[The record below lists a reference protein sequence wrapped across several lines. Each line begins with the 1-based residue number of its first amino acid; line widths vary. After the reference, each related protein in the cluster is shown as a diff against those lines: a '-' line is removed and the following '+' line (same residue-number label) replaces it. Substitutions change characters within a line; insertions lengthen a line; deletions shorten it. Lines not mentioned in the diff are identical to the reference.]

1 MKKLLSILICVL
13 LSTAIILADDKITVT
28 PAVNP
33 ANSGTAYVDAHDYQN
48 GNSDGAVSRQ
58 DNDGFTT
65 TAQTAYSNSREG
77 RGTNWSPYKGKDMPA
92 LADLK
97 AVAASGYV
105 FSYWDGP
112 DTYSWS
118 GSWWSSG
125 NQSITY
131 TPNKMTSEV
140 QANFGRINKD
150 AEASVTI
157 TANFIPILTG
167 EEEIV
172 MYKKP
177 DGSLSQGTAEV
188 TLNKTTSLVVECSR
202 SDWFEVTSSAT
213 PTGTTNEKIT
223 ISVKKKATSGDVPLG
238 KVATI
243 TLTPGN
249 ASLSEEAYNPAQKT
263 ISITIKEPLTVTFNP
278 AVEGGYYTYQQTSV
292 EGPVVD
298 VKTQKKIGI
307 VDAQEGVVKLKAYP
321 TTNYRFRRWVIERDA
336 ASPEYLYK
344 DTVTPDRFNSDATVT
359 AEFVATK
366 YAQFIVLGTDT
377 AKYKYAH
384 LEDAI
389 AVAQSQGKNVV
400 AVYVPGRLKIT
411 SKTTMSESL
420 GGLIKTYNL
429 SISSIVPEGNT
440 DWILPKPSTGIYS
453 IPSGITFLVPGL
465 DKAAIQDL
473 IDNKTVRTNYVS
485 YHNITYRCN
494 TGAGVNDDFLE
505 LAPNPKCI
513 CKLSVEDGT
522 KIEVN
527 GAISVFSSL
536 SAVKGYTGRPT
547 GYGQLHLGENST
559 IEVNAGGILHVLG
572 YVTGKNLNSTVTARK
587 GATVYEAFQ
596 FRDWRGGTATMAGF
610 SNFIKNEVFP
620 ISQYYMQSI
629 ETKLILEYGS
639 KEVLIA
645 AVDVSSPF
653 PVSPEFT
660 DTIKETITSS
670 GAIKEGNLGLFL
682 LGEGTRIE
690 KYYDFAKDS
699 LNIKIVGESNASRA
713 KLNYMYLDVNGGAGV
728 GDYSLDSRQYVLPV
742 NHNISII
749 IDNVQLESPYKFAF
763 MPGSRL
769 EVTPTAHLKIQNK
782 VYVYDA
788 ELNVRPTDPTKGYCS
803 DQNLPIMPIT
813 YTSQG
818 APTARTSEKLRYP
831 TKMKDATFIIDGTLT
846 MEDAKIVMND
856 KEVDVQGMLHTTTD
870 DATVTGVVGD
880 LVKIQED
887 FGANIISHTNGVI
900 NFNRLG
906 STTPVKQ
913 IKQNGTS
920 IEGYEPIPVCNAWLR
935 NSDKTR
941 TGGTTAAIGDTY
953 MYIDGFWQKPTATLS
968 NPQGTNFVVTLPNDT
983 LQYVVC
989 DEVGNNAT
997 ITNVQKTP
1005 VEGTLFEVGDV
1016 KRQDGKVIIPVT
1028 YKPNGVHN
1036 AGGTPNKGTIHL
1048 LLTYKDVLGISH
1060 TTPIEVNLT
1069 GTENYKPAFSV
1080 AINETPMQN
1089 GETYPTI
1096 QGTGVG
1102 ETSSLSVVITP
1113 NPNNITTTD
1122 KVDWIDAVSATA
1134 APFAFAYGE
1143 ADAFL
1148 SKATLSYTPTAVS
1161 ENDPGTLTIRASYP
1175 NGGTPI
1181 DSTIVIYLS
1190 AKVGYKPNTL
1200 QFAQFP
1206 KPVYTTTEPFLLL
1219 DASTNNA
1226 LTPIKCS
1233 VDPEGIVQIIGDGT
1247 ADNPYKVKPIA
1258 EGLATITVKQIASP
1272 SIEEKEITAQINVT
1286 RDDYVLQSVPFCI
1299 DNDIVFN
1306 THLYNTTGV
1315 TYNATNSPYTI
1326 DFNSTSA
1333 VSTWQFQFL
1342 GMPDKLTFTPSGV
1355 NAWRIREGKPV
1366 TAGVESTI
1374 EWSVVT
1380 EWTNLT
1386 SGTPVSYTL
1395 QPTTRYV
1402 EISYGAAT
1410 PEVGKI
1416 IGDVCVTA
1424 LTIRTQTDKLYMPI
1438 YYTTDVVTQDSV
1450 VFTHT
1455 SASAPTI
1462 SVNGINASPKAPK
1475 KFGTDKE
1482 PYYETVVLLQAPATT
1497 AEGTYALT
1505 ATQNTNSATV
1515 NVTTYKFPQELPI
1528 KLATDKP
1535 DNGDRYYF
1543 VTAGSRYAQW
1553 DATKRQIVFQNPG
1566 SQVARSVTFAF
1577 NGAPSIITFDVSSM
1591 EGAQTINNADWTIYE
1606 SKDGKDFQPASL
1618 AKRDSIEDNT
1628 LVQELNYT
1636 TRYIRVEYNAQSTR
1650 EVYLSNLVIEGY
1662 PQAIVHPDN
1671 LFFTS
1676 EETKHLLYMI
1686 AINLQK
1692 VDFEID
1698 NATAFQMTT
1707 DTTSTA
1713 TDWKSMISAT
1723 EQTHSTALGQNK
1735 VDTIFLAVRWS
1746 QQTALDEGKITIKSK
1761 TNDSI
1766 LTIIPLVGSDNY
1778 LTIDKAENTGIFT
1791 GIPGDYTYH
1800 GAKYTDYQ
1808 HHPVKLTNAFAKDGT
1823 ALFDYLFIY
1832 DETTPSEGTNI
1843 TPPGT
1848 DGSLDGSNA
1857 VTPLVVYRKALNTD
1871 NQYKGYQF
1879 VEKISNVNVS
1889 DKAEI
1894 GDIIIKD
1901 TANVIHIN
1909 VQDTALR
1916 VYMTGFC
1923 PYATTGY
1930 TKNQEGVFLFRG
1942 SHGAKLDVYLED
1954 FYVSSRN
1961 KTRNGNAFYGN
1972 KDGGETYSESYS
1984 RGSGGV
1990 LVFENVDAQEQL
2002 QNFTPFEVSIHTIGD
2017 NMLNS
2022 NYGCFFALKI
2032 GEATA
2037 MKAYQVSSPLQVH
2050 MLTKDYVNKTKT
2062 TINIDDIWPTAVDAN
2077 NVIVDSCRTNGFL
2090 ALKKQANNAP
2100 SIDLGNANTIV
2111 NFKGGRVHLQN
2122 SKIGSD
2128 TYKTTLAISY
2138 RAGFFGSEE
2147 AGIKLCHGI
2156 GTDAVD
2162 GTVNFLDGT
2171 VTVERMKVDNAY
2183 RQYYLMDT
2191 LPDGTESEYTTCLR
2205 TPKNTF
2211 VRGGSICRVRACQ
2224 HVTSKGGAPKDTNTG
2239 SLLGQYVYTMQ
2250 SADQLNAN
2258 GSVKSIAFPDNL
2270 AGLKEYQKSR
2280 NYTYGLECVT
2290 PDANNN
2296 LYFWVPEGYG
2306 NVTIEKDVFMATWKA
2321 CMTKIGAGIANVA
2334 DGEIGGDIEINSDEE
2349 VQNFLY
2355 CQLDD
2360 NIYNVINAGP
2370 VIDGKK
2376 SYTYQAPIEV
2386 PAAAKEFF
2394 KGNYT
2399 RWAPN
2404 LVGPAKQHEVT
2415 SDSTYTIANRVYYI
2429 TTATADIWQ
2438 TFTAPFN
2445 VENIYVVETY
2455 SEAELEKVGTRSEI
2469 LIEQANHNADF
2480 AAFFGV
2486 AMAMGTMKDFDGI
2499 YDSYIKWAKIQD
2511 DSLGLSWDNGPL
2523 RGKQEL
2529 VPYIGK
2535 NWREANFY
2543 LNENKGDWTMN
2554 AETGNFDVKW
2564 ETLTADSLTKDILLH
2579 KGRTYSMLFPYCPG
2593 CEASLDDR
2601 TYWDYWSG
2609 KFLIFESTAGAQV
2622 INGRDFLNETKPG
2635 NVFTQEPAPADVTV
2649 TGNSTFSFLDTSKDN
2664 IYRYN
2669 TKAPALSRET
2679 FELNVE
2685 YDDEDN
2691 PIPVS
2696 TPTRINPTMAF
2707 LYGNVPTKNDMPA
2720 RGVMRTGEIIYG
2732 KENTST
2738 DVNQGGNIPTVGGG
2752 NDLFITAT
2760 VAGVNIAVAEP
2771 QQVRVMSAT
2780 GAIIYSGLVQTAVD
2794 VALPTTGVYV
2804 ITGENEVH
2812 KILH

>member
-1 MKKLLSILICVL
+1 MKTNLTNLFNSSFFRHVQRLAIVCALLSYAISAAGHDTHYSKATVSANPTGGGTVYVATSNTKPNSEVL
-13 LSTAIILADDKITVT
+13 SATQDCNKDDSKDSQTYYFW
-28 PAVNP
+28 AE
-33 ANSGTAYVDAHDYQN
+33 ANSGYTFLN
-48 GNSDGAVSRQ
+48 FSDGTNTYNSVS
-58 DNDGFTT
+58 
-65 TAQTAYSNSREG
+65 A
-77 RGTNWSPYKGKDMPA
+77 
-92 LADLK
+92 
-97 AVAASGYV
+97 
-105 FSYWDGP
+105 
-112 DTYSWS
+112 
-118 GSWWSSG
+118 
-125 NQSITY
+125 QSISVKASSKTQNNP
-131 TPNKMTSEV
+131 TKLSV
-140 QANFGRINKD
+140 VANFSPI
-150 AEASVTI
+150 I
-157 TANFIPILTG
+157 TV
-167 EEEIV
+167 EDEIV
-172 MYKKP
+172 MYKMP
-177 DGSLSQGTAEV
+177 NGSLSPGSADV
-188 TLNKTTSLVVECSR
+188 TLNITTNLDVACSR
-202 SDWFEVTSSAT
+202 SDWFEWTSNAT
-213 PTGTTNEKIT
+213 PTGATNEKIT
-223 ISVKKKATSGDVPLG
+223 ITVKKQATAGDIPLG
-238 KVATI
+238 QAATL
-243 TLTPGN
+243 TLTPAN
-249 ASLSEEAYNPAQKT
+249 ASLSQEAYNPVAKT
-263 ISITIKEPLTVTFNP
+263 ITITIKEPLTVTFNP
-278 AVEGGYYTYQQTSV
+278 AVEGGYYTFQQTSV
-292 EGPVVD
+292 EGSFVE
-298 VKTQKKIGI
+298 VKTQKSIGI
-307 VDAQEGVVKLKAYP
+307 VSPQEGVVKLIAYP
-321 TTNYRFRRWVIERDA
+321 TTGYRFRRWIIEREA
-336 ASPEYLYK
+336 AEPEYLYEAV
-344 DTVTPDRFNSDATVT
+344 VTPNRFNSNATVT
-359 AEFVATK
+359 AEFVDAK

-389 AVAQSQGKNVV
+389 AVAQRDGKNVV

-411 SKTTMSESL
+411 SSTTKSTSL
-420 GGLIKTYNL
+420 GGLKTNYNL

-440 DWILPKPSTGIYS
+440 DWILPKPSSGTYI

-473 IDNKTVRTNYVS
+473 IDNKKTRENHVS
-485 YHNITYRCN
+485 YHTINYRYN

-505 LAPNPKCI
+505 LAPTPKCI

-522 KIEVN
+522 KILVN
-527 GAISVFSSL
+527 GAISVFSSPTTL
-536 SAVKGYTGRPT
+536 IGSTGRPT

-559 IEVNAGGILHVLG
+559 IEVNNGGILHVLG
-572 YVTGKNLNSTVTARK
+572 YVTGKNLNSTVTAK
-587 GATVYEAFQ
+587 QGATVYEAFQ
-596 FRDWRGGTATMAGF
+596 FTDWRGGTATLAGF
-610 SNFIKNEVFP
+610 NDFIKHEVFP
-620 ISQYYMQSI
+620 IGQYYMQSI
-629 ETKLILEYGS
+629 ETKLIMEYGS

-645 AVDVSSPF
+645 AVDVASPF
-653 PVSPEFT
+653 PVSPGFT
-660 DTIKETITSS
+660 DIIKESTTSS
-670 GAIKEGNLGLFL
+670 GAIKEDNLGLFL
-682 LGEGTRIE
+682 LGEGTRLE
-690 KYYDFAKDS
+690 KYYDFTHDS
-699 LNIKIVGESNASRA
+699 LYIKIVGESNTSRA
-713 KLNYMYLDVNGGAGV
+713 KLNYMYLDVNGGGMV
-728 GDYSLDSRQYVLPV
+728 GDKSLDSRQYILPV
-742 NHNISII
+742 NHNISMT
-749 IDNVQLESPYKFAF
+749 IDNVQLECPYKFAF

-788 ELNVRPTDPTKGYCS
+788 ELNVRPSDPTMGYYS
-803 DQNLPIMPIT
+803 SANEPIKPIT
-813 YTSQG
+813 YTSEG
-818 APTARTSEKLRYP
+818 TPKARSKEKVRYP
-831 TKMKDATFIIDGTLT
+831 AKMKDATFIIDGTLT
-846 MEDAKIVMND
+846 MEDAKIV
-856 KEVDVQGMLHTTTD
+856 VDNTDVNIQGMLHTTTD
-870 DATVTGVVGD
+870 DASVTGILGD
-880 LVKIQED
+880 SVKIKQD
-887 FGANIISHTNGVI
+887 FGANITSNANGVI

-906 STTPVKQ
+906 TKTTVNQ
-913 IKQNGTS
+913 IKQKGTS

-941 TGGTTAAIGDTY
+941 TGGTTAAQGDTY

-968 NPQGTNFVVTLPNDT
+968 NPQGTNFVVTLPNPIT
-983 LQYVVC
+983 QEVVC
-989 DEVGNNAT
+989 DEVGNGST
-997 ITNVQKTP
+997 ITSVLKTS

-1028 YKPNGVHN
+1028 YKPNRVHN
-1036 AGGTPNKGTIHL
+1036 AGGTPNQGKIHL
-1048 LLTYKDVLGISH
+1048 SLTYKDVLGINR
-1060 TTPIEVNLT
+1060 TTSVEVSLT

-1080 AINETPMQN
+1080 AINGTPMQN
-1089 GETYPTI
+1089 GDAYPTI
-1096 QGTGVG
+1096 QGTGVD
-1102 ETSSLSVVITP
+1102 ETKSLSVVITP
-1113 NPNNITTTD
+1113 NPNNITSTNL
-1122 KVDWIDAVSATA
+1122 VSWIDAASATA

-1148 SKATLSYTPTAVS
+1148 SEATLSYTPTAVS
-1161 ENDPGTLTIRASYP
+1161 ENDHGTLTIKASYP
-1175 NGGTPI
+1175 NGGTPV
-1181 DSTIVIYLS
+1181 DSTIVIHLS

-1200 QFAQFP
+1200 QFATFP
-1206 KPVYTTTEPFLLL
+1206 SPIYDTTEPFLLL
-1219 DASTNNA
+1219 NDATNNA
-1226 LTPIKCS
+1226 GTEITCS
-1233 VDPEGIVQIIGDGT
+1233 TSSEGIVQIIGEGT
-1247 ADNPYKVKPIA
+1247 NENPYKVQP
-1258 EGLATITVKQIASP
+1258 LAKGVVEITVHQNPSDRIDATTIT
-1272 SIEEKEITAQINVT
+1272 TQINVKSE
-1286 RDDYVLQSVPFCI
+1286 DEILKAVPFCI
-1299 DNDIVFN
+1299 DNNTVFN
-1306 THLYNTTGV
+1306 THLYNATGV
-1315 TYNATNSPYTI
+1315 TYNAANSPYTI

-1366 TAGVESTI
+1366 TVGVESTI

-1380 EWTNLT
+1380 EWTSLT

-1402 EISYGAAT
+1402 EICYGAAT
-1410 PEVGKI
+1410 PDVGKI
-1416 IGDVCVTA
+1416 LGDVCVTA

-1462 SVNGINASPKAPK
+1462 SVNGGINASPKAPK
-1475 KFGTDKE
+1475 KLGTAEE
-1482 PYYETVVLLQAPATT
+1482 PYYETMIVLQAPATT
-1497 AEGTYALT
+1497 AEGTYTLT
-1505 ATQNTNSATV
+1505 ATQNPNSATV

-1528 KLATDKP
+1528 KLATDEP

-1566 SQVARSVTFAF
+1566 AQVARSVTFAF
-1577 NGAPSIITFDVSSM
+1577 NGAPSIITFDVSSAD
-1591 EGAQTINNADWTIYE
+1591 GAQTINNADWTIYE

-1636 TRYIRVEYNAQSTR
+1636 TRYVRVEYNAQSTR

-1676 EETKHLLYMI
+1676 EATKHSLYMI

-1707 DTTSTA
+1707 DTTSAA
-1713 TDWKSMISAT
+1713 TNWVSIINAT
-1723 EQTHSTALGQNK
+1723 EQTHSTALGKNK

-1778 LTIDKAENTGIFT
+1778 LTIDKAENTGLST
-1791 GIPGDYTYH
+1791 GIQDEYTYH
-1800 GAKYTDYQ
+1800 GKKYTDYDY
-1808 HHPVKLTNAFAKDGT
+1808 HEVTLTNAFAKDGT

-1832 DETTPSEGTNI
+1832 GETTPSEGTNI

-1848 DGSLDGSNA
+1848 GGSLDGSNA
-1857 VTPLVVYRKALNTD
+1857 VTPLVVYRKALNAD
-1871 NQYKGYQF
+1871 KQYKGYQF

-1889 DKAEI
+1889 DKAEV
-1894 GDIIIKD
+1894 GDIIIED

-1942 SHGAKLDVYLED
+1942 SHGAKLDVYLEN

-2022 NYGCFFALKI
+2022 NHGCFFALKI

-2050 MLTKDYVNKTKT
+2050 MLTKDHINKTKT

-2250 SADQLNAN
+2250 NADQLNAN

-2270 AGLKEYQKSR
+2270 AGLKEYQTSR
-2280 NYTYGLECVT
+2280 NYKYGLKSVT

-2370 VIDGKK
+2370 VVDGKK
-2376 SYTYQAPIEV
+2376 TYTYQAPIEV

-2394 KGNYT
+2394 KGTYT

-2415 SDSTYTIANRVYYI
+2415 STNSYTIANRVYYI

-2455 SEAELEKVGTRSEI
+2455 SEKALEDIGNTAVLSSARDTILKV
-2469 LIEQANHNADF
+2469 QAVHNADF

-2486 AMAMGTMKDFDGI
+2486 AMAMGTMKDFNGI

-2511 DSLGLSWDNGPL
+2511 DSLGLSWDKGPL

-2543 LNENKGDWTMN
+2543 LNENKGNWGLTQKQDSF
-2554 AETGNFDVKW
+2554 AVQW
-2564 ETLTADSLTKDILLH
+2564 EMLTVADTLDGILLH
-2579 KGRTYSMLFPYCPG
+2579 KGRTYSMLFPYCVG
-2593 CEASLDDR
+2593 CEDAFGNR
-2601 TYWDYWSG
+2601 NYWDYWSG
-2609 KFLIFESTAGAQV
+2609 KFLIFESKAAPQI
-2622 INGRDFLNETKPG
+2622 INGSDFLDPNKSGSIFVDKPSKG
-2635 NVFTQEPAPADVTV
+2635 EVIVK
-2649 TGNSTFSFLDTSKDN
+2649 GNSTFANMNAEDKD
-2664 IYRYN
+2664 IYVYKN
-2669 TKAPALSRET
+2669 YYPAMNEECFEPVRLS
-2679 FELNVE
+2679 
-2685 YDDEDN
+2685 DN
-2691 PIPVS
+2691 KVVY
-2696 TPTRINPTMAF
+2696 PTTAF
-2707 LYGNVPTKNDMPA
+2707 LYGDVPTHDQGMPA
-2720 RGVMRTGEIIYG
+2720 RSIGRTGKINYD
-2732 KENTST
+2732 KENAPT

-2752 NDLFITAT
+2752 NDLFITSTAT
-2760 VAGVNIAVAEP
+2760 GINIAVAEP
-2771 QQVRVMSAT
+2771 QQVRVLSST
-2780 GAIIYSGLVQTAVD
+2780 GAVLYSGMVQTAVD
-2794 VALPTTGVYV
+2794 VFLPTAGVYV

>member
-1 MKKLLSILICVL
+1 MKSIFSTIMNNSLFNFAKRLAIVCVL
-13 LSTAIILADDKITVT
+13 LSYSATAAAGHSTHYSKATVS
-28 PAVNP
+28 ANP
-33 ANSGTAYVDAHDYQN
+33 TGGGTVYVSTTSTKPTSPIEEAKQNCN
-48 GNSDGAVSRQ
+48 GNSGNDSQTYYFWADANQGYTFMNFSDG
-58 DNDGFTT
+58 TT
-65 TAQTAYSNSREG
+65 TYNNVSAQAI
-77 RGTNWSPYKGKDMPA
+77 PV
-92 LADLK
+92 K
-97 AVAASGYV
+97 ATS
-105 FSYWDGP
+105 
-112 DTYSWS
+112 T
-118 GSWWSSG
+118 
-125 NQSITY
+125 NQSKPTEL
-131 TPNKMTSEV
+131 SV
-140 QANFGRINKD
+140 VANF
-150 AEASVTI
+150 S
-157 TANFIPILTG
+157 PIIAG

-172 MYKKP
+172 MYKMP
-177 DGSLSQGTAEV
+177 GGSLSQGTAEV
-188 TLNKTTSLVVECSR
+188 TLNKTTSLGIECTR
-202 SDWFEVTSSAT
+202 SDLFEVTSAT
-213 PTGTTNEKIT
+213 PTGATNEKIT
-223 ISVKKKATSGDVPLG
+223 ISVKKKATAGDIPLG
-238 KVATI
+238 KVATL
-243 TLTPGN
+243 TLTPAN
-249 ASLSEEAYNPAQKT
+249 ASLLQEAYNPAQKT
-263 ISITIKEPLTVTFNP
+263 ITITIKEPLTVTFNP

-298 VKTQKKIGI
+298 VTTQKEIGI
-307 VDAQEGVVKLKAYP
+307 VDAQEGVVELKAYP
-321 TTNYRFRRWVIERDA
+321 TTNYRFRRWVIEREA
-336 ASPEYLYK
+336 AEPEYLYEA
-344 DTVTPDRFNSDATVT
+344 TVTPDRFNSDATVT
-359 AEFVATK
+359 AEFVDTK

-389 AVAQSQGKNVV
+389 AVAQRDGKNVV

-411 SKTTMSESL
+411 SKTTKQTTA
-420 GGLIKTYNL
+420 LIFTTYTL

-440 DWILPKPSTGIYS
+440 EWILPKPSSGTYT

-465 DKAAIQDL
+465 DKAAIQNL
-473 IDNKTVRTNYVS
+473 IDNTTVREGYVS

-505 LAPNPKCI
+505 LAPTPKCI

-527 GAISVFSSL
+527 GAISVFSSA

-572 YVTGKNLNSTVTARK
+572 YVTGKNLNSTVTAHK

-610 SNFIKNEVFP
+610 SDFVKNEVFP

-682 LGEGTRIE
+682 LGEGTRLE

-713 KLNYMYLDVNGGAGV
+713 KLNYMYLDVNGGASV

-742 NHNISII
+742 NHNIAITV
-749 IDNVQLESPYKFAF
+749 DNVQLESPYKFAF

-846 MEDAKIVMND
+846 MEDAKIV
-856 KEVDVQGMLHTTTD
+856 VDNKDVNIQGMLHTTTD
-870 DATVTGVVGD
+870 DVSVTGIVGD
-880 LVKIQED
+880 SVKIKED
-887 FGANIISHTNGVI
+887 FGANITSNANGVI

-913 IKQNGTS
+913 IKQNGTT

-941 TGGTTAAIGDTY
+941 TGGTTAAVGDTY
-953 MYIDGFWQKPTATLS
+953 MYINGFWQKPTATLS
-968 NPQGTNFVVTLPNDT
+968 NAQGTNFVVTLPNSIS
-983 LQYVVC
+983 QEVVC

-997 ITNVQKTP
+997 ITNVQKTS

-1080 AINETPMQN
+1080 AINGTPMQN

-1148 SKATLSYTPTAVS
+1148 SEATLSYTPTAVS

-1181 DSTIVIYLS
+1181 DSTIVIHLS

-1200 QFAQFP
+1200 WFATFP
-1206 KPVYTTTEPFLLL
+1206 SPVYETTEPFLLL
-1219 DASTNNA
+1219 DDATNNA
-1226 LTPIKCS
+1226 RTKMICS
-1233 VDPEGIVQIIGDGT
+1233 ASPEGIVQIIGDGT

-1258 EGLATITVKQIASP
+1258 EGLTTITVKQIAS
-1272 SIEEKEITAQINVT
+1272 SSVEGKEITAQINVT

-1299 DNDIVFN
+1299 DNNTVFN

-1315 TYNATNSPYTI
+1315 TYNAVISPYTI

-1342 GMPDKLTFTPSGV
+1342 GMPDKLIFTPSGV

-1402 EISYGAAT
+1402 EISYGATT
-1410 PEVGKI
+1410 PDIGKI
-1416 IGDVCVTA
+1416 VGDVCVTA

-1778 LTIDKAENTGIFT
+1778 LTIDKAENTGLST
-1791 GIPGDYTYH
+1791 GIPDEYTYH
-1800 GAKYTDYQ
+1800 GNQYTDYEY
-1808 HHPVKLTNAFAKDGT
+1808 HEVTLTNAFAKDGT

-1889 DKAEI
+1889 DKAEV

-1942 SHGAKLDVYLED
+1942 SHGAKLDVYLEN

-2022 NYGCFFALKI
+2022 NHGCFFALKI

-2050 MLTKDYVNKTKT
+2050 MQTKDHINQTKT

-2111 NFKGGRVHLQN
+2111 NFKGGRVQLQN
-2122 SKIGSD
+2122 SQIGSD

-2162 GTVNFLDGT
+2162 GIVNFLDGT

-2191 LPDGTESEYTTCLR
+2191 LPNGTESEYTTCLR

-2224 HVTSKGGAPKDTNTG
+2224 HVTSKGGAPKDTKTG

-2258 GSVKSIAFPDNL
+2258 GSVKSIAFPDTL

-2280 NYTYGLECVT
+2280 NYTYGLKSVT
-2290 PDANNN
+2290 PDVNNN

-2334 DGEIGGDIEINSDEE
+2334 DGEIGGDIEIISDEE

-2438 TFTAPFN
+2438 TFTAPFD

-2455 SEAELEKVGTRSEI
+2455 SEKALEDIGNTAVLSSARDTILKV
-2469 LIEQANHNADF
+2469 QAVHNADF

-2486 AMAMGTMKDFDGI
+2486 AMAMGSMKDFDGI
-2499 YDSYIKWAKIQD
+2499 YDSYIKWAKIED

-2543 LNENKGDWTMN
+2543 LNENKGNWGLTQEVDSF
-2554 AETGNFDVKW
+2554 AVQW
-2564 ETLTADSLTKDILLH
+2564 EMLTVADTLDGILLH
-2579 KGRTYSMLFPYCPG
+2579 KGRTYSMLFPYCVG
-2593 CEASLDDR
+2593 CEDAFGDR
-2601 TYWDYWSG
+2601 DYWDYWSG
-2609 KFLIFESTAGAQV
+2609 KFLIFESVAAPQT
-2622 INGRDFLNETKPG
+2622 INGRDFLDPNKSGSIFVDKPNIG
-2635 NVFTQEPAPADVTV
+2635 EVIVK
-2649 TGNSTFSFLDTSKDN
+2649 GNSTFANMNAIDKD
-2664 IYRYN
+2664 IYVFDNYY
-2669 TKAPALSRET
+2669 PAMNEEC
-2679 FELNVE
+2679 FE
-2685 YDDEDN
+2685 
-2691 PIPVS
+2691 PVS
-2696 TPTRINPTMAF
+2696 KSGNKVVYPTTAF
-2707 LYGNVPTKNDMPA
+2707 LYGNVPTNALGMPA
-2720 RGVMRTGEIIYG
+2720 RSIGRTGKINYG

-2771 QQVRVMSAT
+2771 QHVRVMSAT
-2780 GAIIYSGLVQTAVD
+2780 GAIIYSGMVQTAVD
-2794 VALPTTGVYV
+2794 VALPATGVYV

>member
-1 MKKLLSILICVL
+1 MKTNLTNLLKLFPLRYAQRLAIVCVL
-13 LSTAIILADDKITVT
+13 LSYSATAAAAHSKHYSKATVS
-28 PAVNP
+28 ANP
-33 ANSGTAYVDAHDYQN
+33 TGGGTVYVANSNIKPNSEVLSATQDCGENSSNDSQIYYFWAEANSGYTFLNFSDATNTYNNFRGQDISVTATSTNQN
-48 GNSDGAVSRQ
+48 
-58 DNDGFTT
+58 
-65 TAQTAYSNSREG
+65 
-77 RGTNWSPYKGKDMPA
+77 
-92 LADLK
+92 
-97 AVAASGYV
+97 
-105 FSYWDGP
+105 
-112 DTYSWS
+112 
-118 GSWWSSG
+118 
-125 NQSITY
+125 
-131 TPNKMTSEV
+131 TPTELSV
-140 QANFGRINKD
+140 VANF
-150 AEASVTI
+150 S
-157 TANFIPILTG
+157 PIIAG

-172 MYKKP
+172 MYKMP
-177 DGSLSQGTAEV
+177 DGSLSQGTADV
-188 TLNKTTSLVVECSR
+188 TLNKTTSLGVACSR

-213 PTGTTNEKIT
+213 PTGETNEIIT
-223 ISVKKKATSGDVPLG
+223 ISVKKKATAGDIPLG
-238 KVATI
+238 QAATL
-243 TLTPGN
+243 TLTPAN
-249 ASLSEEAYNPAQKT
+249 TALSQLSPEAYNPVAKT
-263 ISITIKEPLTVTFNP
+263 ITITIKEPLKVTFNP
-278 AVEGGYYTYQQTSV
+278 AVEGGYYTFQQTSV
-292 EGPVVD
+292 EGSAVE
-298 VKTQKKIGI
+298 VKTQKSIGI
-307 VDAQEGVVKLKAYP
+307 VSAQEGVVELKAYP
-321 TTNYRFRRWVIERDA
+321 DTGYRFRRWVIEREA
-336 ASPEYLYK
+336 AEPEYLYEAV
-344 DTVTPDRFNSDATVT
+344 VTPNRFNSDATVT
-359 AEFVATK
+359 AEFIDAK

-420 GGLIKTYNL
+420 GGLIKNYNL

-440 DWILPKPSTGIYS
+440 DWILPKPSTGIYT

-473 IDNKTVRTNYVS
+473 VNNKTVRSNYVS
-485 YHNITYRCN
+485 YHNITYRYN

-505 LAPNPKCI
+505 VYPTPKCI

-522 KIEVN
+522 KIVVN
-527 GAISVFSSL
+527 GAISVFSSP
-536 SAVKGYTGRPT
+536 STTMGYTGRPT

-559 IEVNAGGILHVLG
+559 IEVNNGGILHVLG
-572 YVTGKNLNSTVTARK
+572 YVTGKNLNSTVTAKK

-596 FRDWRGGTATMAGF
+596 FTDWRGGSATMSGF
-610 SNFIKNEVFP
+610 NGFVSNEVFP
-620 ISQYYMQSI
+620 VGQYYMQSI
-629 ETKLILEYGS
+629 ETKLIMEYGS

-653 PVSPEFT
+653 PVSPGFT
-660 DTIKETITSS
+660 DIIKESTTSS
-670 GAIKEGNLGLFL
+670 GAIKEDNLGLFL
-682 LGEGTRIE
+682 LGEGTRLE
-690 KYYDFAKDS
+690 KYYDFTNDS
-699 LNIKIVGESNASRA
+699 LYIKIVGESNTSRA
-713 KLNYMYLDVNGGAGV
+713 KLNYMYLDVNGGSGI
-728 GDYSLDSRQYVLPV
+728 GDYSLDSRQYILPV
-742 NHNISII
+742 NHNISMT
-749 IDNVQLESPYKFAF
+749 IDNVQLECPYKFAF

-788 ELNVRPTDPTKGYCS
+788 ELNVRPSDPTKGYCGS
-803 DQNLPIMPIT
+803 TNEPIKPIT
-813 YTSQG
+813 YTSKGQ
-818 APTARTSEKLRYP
+818 PTARSKEKVRYP
-831 TKMKDATFIIDGTLT
+831 AKMKDATFIIDGTLT
-846 MEDAKIVMND
+846 MEDAKIV
-856 KEVDVQGMLHTTTD
+856 VDNKDVDIQGMLHTTTD
-870 DATVTGVVGD
+870 DASVTGIQGD
-880 LVKIQED
+880 SVKIKQD
-887 FGANIISHTNGVI
+887 FGANITSNANGVI

-906 STTPVKQ
+906 TKTTVKQ
-913 IKQNGTS
+913 IKQTDRS
-920 IEGYEPIPVCNAWLR
+920 IDGYEPIPVCNAWLR

-941 TGGTTAAIGDTY
+941 TAGTTAAVGDTY
-953 MYIDGFWQKPTATLS
+953 MYINGFWQKPTATLS

-989 DEVGNNAT
+989 DEVGNGST
-997 ITNVQKTP
+997 ITSVQKTS

-1036 AGGTPNKGTIHL
+1036 AGGTPNQGKIHL
-1048 LLTYKDVLGISH
+1048 SLTYKDVLGITH
-1060 TTPIEVNLT
+1060 TTSVEVNLT

-1080 AINETPMQN
+1080 AIKGTPMQN
-1089 GETYPTI
+1089 GDAYPTI

-1102 ETSSLSVVITP
+1102 ETDSLSVVITP
-1113 NPNNITTTD
+1113 NPNNITSTNL
-1122 KVDWIDAVSATA
+1122 VSWIDAASATA

-1148 SKATLSYTPTAVS
+1148 SEATLSYTPTAVS
-1161 ENDPGTLTIRASYP
+1161 ENDPGTLTIKASYP
-1175 NGGTPI
+1175 NGGTPV

-1200 QFAQFP
+1200 QFATFP
-1206 KPVYTTTEPFLLL
+1206 SPIYETTEPFLLL
-1219 DASTNNA
+1219 DDATNNA
-1226 LTPIKCS
+1226 GTEITCS
-1233 VDPEGIVQIIGDGT
+1233 TSPEGIVQIIGDGT
-1247 ADNPYKVKPIA
+1247 AENPYKVKPLA
-1258 EGLATITVKQIASP
+1258 SGLVEITVRQNP
-1272 SIEEKEITAQINVT
+1272 SDRIDSTKITTQINVKSE
-1286 RDDYVLQSVPFCI
+1286 DEILKAVPFCI
-1299 DNDIVFN
+1299 DNNTVFN
-1306 THLYNTTGV
+1306 THLYNTAGV
-1315 TYNATNSPYTI
+1315 TYNAANSPCTI

-1366 TAGVESTI
+1366 VTGEESTI

-1438 YYTTDVVTQDSV
+1438 YYTTGVVTQDSV

-1462 SVNGINASPKAPK
+1462 SVNGINASTKAPK
-1475 KFGTDKE
+1475 KFGTDEE

-1497 AEGTYALT
+1497 AEGTYELT
-1505 ATQNTNSATV
+1505 AKQNPNSATV
-1515 NVTTYKFPQELPI
+1515 NVVTYKFPQELPI
-1528 KLATDKP
+1528 KLATDEP

-1553 DATKRQIVFQNPG
+1553 DATKRQVVFQNPG
-1566 SQVARSVTFAF
+1566 SQVVRSVTFAF
-1577 NGAPSIITFDVSSM
+1577 NGAPSIITFDVSSAD
-1591 EGAQTINNADWTIYE
+1591 GAQTINNADWTIYE

-1636 TRYIRVEYNAQSTR
+1636 TRYVRVEYNAQSTR

-1713 TDWKSMISAT
+1713 TDWKSIINTT
-1723 EQTHSTALGQNK
+1723 ELTHSTALGQNK

-1778 LTIDKAENTGIFT
+1778 LTIDKAENTGLST
-1791 GIPGDYTYH
+1791 GIPNEYTYH
-1800 GAKYTDYQ
+1800 GKKYTDYDY
-1808 HHPVKLTNAFAKDGT
+1808 HEVTLTNAFAKDGT

-1832 DETTPSEGTNI
+1832 GETTPPEDETNI

-1848 DGSLDGSNA
+1848 DGSLVGSNA
-1857 VTPLVVYRKALNTD
+1857 VTPYFVYRKAQNSEQ
-1871 NQYKGYQF
+1871 QYKGYRF
-1879 VEKISNVNVS
+1879 VGKVDNANIS
-1889 DKAEI
+1889 DKAI
-1894 GDIIIKD
+1894 VVDQVTNDTIITKD
-1901 TANVIHIN
+1901 TASVVYIN

-1923 PYATTGY
+1923 PYATTGH

-2022 NYGCFFALKI
+2022 NHGCFFALKI

-2111 NFKGGRVHLQN
+2111 NFKGGRVQLQN
-2122 SKIGSD
+2122 SQIGSD

-2162 GTVNFLDGT
+2162 GIVNFLDGT

-2270 AGLKEYQKSR
+2270 AGLKEYQTSR
-2280 NYTYGLECVT
+2280 NYTYGLKSVT

-2370 VIDGKK
+2370 VVDGKK

-2415 SDSTYTIANRVYYI
+2415 STNSYTIANRVYYI

-2455 SEAELEKVGTRSEI
+2455 SETELEKVGTRSEI
-2469 LIEQANHNADF
+2469 LVEQANHNADF

-2511 DSLGLSWDNGPL
+2511 DSLELSWDNGPL

-2535 NWREANFY
+2535 NWRDANFY
-2543 LNENKGDWTMN
+2543 LNHN
-2554 AETGNFDVKW
+2554 AGNWVLTDEESYEVQW
-2564 ETLTADSLTKDILLH
+2564 EMLTASDTTDGILLH
-2579 KGRTYSMLFPYCPG
+2579 KGETYSLMFPYCPN
-2593 CEASLDDR
+2593 CEADGSLDSR
-2601 TYWDYWSG
+2601 TDWDYWSG

-2622 INGRDFLNETKPG
+2622 INGRDFLNETIEG
-2635 NVFTQEPAPADVTV
+2635 NVFTQIPDVNEVIV
-2649 TGNSTFSFLDTSKDN
+2649 TGNSTFAQLEPERGN
-2664 IYRYN
+2664 VYVYN
-2669 TKAPALSRET
+2669 SYAPFMNSET
-2679 FELNVE
+2679 FEPKEFVT
-2685 YDDEDN
+2685 D
-2691 PIPVS
+2691 
-2696 TPTRINPTMAF
+2696 PTIYPTTAF
-2707 LYGNVPTKNDMPA
+2707 LYGSVPTNAQGVPA
-2720 RGVMRTGEIIYG
+2720 RGVKRTGEIIYG
-2732 KENTST
+2732 KDNTAT
-2738 DVNQGGNIPTVGGG
+2738 DVNPGGNIPTVGGG
-2752 NDLFITAT
+2752 NDLFITST
-2760 VAGVNIAVAEP
+2760 VEGINIAVAEP
-2771 QQVRVMSAT
+2771 QHVRVLSST
-2780 GAIIYSGLVQTAVD
+2780 GAVLYSGMVQTAVD

>member
-1 MKKLLSILICVL
+1 
-13 LSTAIILADDKITVT
+13 
-28 PAVNP
+28 
-33 ANSGTAYVDAHDYQN
+33 VD
-48 GNSDGAVSRQ
+48 
-58 DNDGFTT
+58 
-65 TAQTAYSNSREG
+65 
-77 RGTNWSPYKGKDMPA
+77 
-92 LADLK
+92 
-97 AVAASGYV
+97 
-105 FSYWDGP
+105 
-112 DTYSWS
+112 
-118 GSWWSSG
+118 
-125 NQSITY
+125 
-131 TPNKMTSEV
+131 
-140 QANFGRINKD
+140 
-150 AEASVTI
+150 
-157 TANFIPILTG
+157 
-167 EEEIV
+167 
-172 MYKKP
+172 
-177 DGSLSQGTAEV
+177 
-188 TLNKTTSLVVECSR
+188 
-202 SDWFEVTSSAT
+202 
-213 PTGTTNEKIT
+213 
-223 ISVKKKATSGDVPLG
+223 
-238 KVATI
+238 
-243 TLTPGN
+243 
-249 ASLSEEAYNPAQKT
+249 
-263 ISITIKEPLTVTFNP
+263 
-278 AVEGGYYTYQQTSV
+278 
-292 EGPVVD
+292 
-298 VKTQKKIGI
+298 
-307 VDAQEGVVKLKAYP
+307 
-321 TTNYRFRRWVIERDA
+321 
-336 ASPEYLYK
+336 
-344 DTVTPDRFNSDATVT
+344 
-359 AEFVATK
+359 TK
-366 YAQFIVLGTDT
+366 YAQFIILGTDT

-384 LEDAI
+384 LDDAI
-389 AVAQSQGKNVV
+389 AVAQRDGKNVV

-411 SKTTMSESL
+411 SKTTRGTGIHIFE
-420 GGLIKTYNL
+420 YNL
-429 SISSIVPEGNT
+429 TISSIVSEGKT
-440 DWILPKPSTGIYS
+440 DWILPKPSSGTYT

-465 DKAAIQDL
+465 DKAAIQNL
-473 IDNKTVRTNYVS
+473 IDNREVREGYVS
-485 YHNITYRCN
+485 YHTINYRYN

-505 LAPNPKCI
+505 LAPTPKCI

-527 GAISVFSSL
+527 GAISVFSSP
-536 SAVKGYTGRPT
+536 SASTGYTGRPT

-559 IEVNAGGILHVLG
+559 IEVNDGGILHVLG
-572 YVTGKNLNSTVTARK
+572 YVTGKNLNSTVTAKK
-587 GATVYEAFQ
+587 GATVYEVFQ
-596 FRDWRGGTATMAGF
+596 FTDWRGGTATTTGF
-610 SNFIKNEVFP
+610 NGFISNEVFP
-620 ISQYYMQSI
+620 VSQYYMQSI
-629 ETKLILEYGS
+629 ETKLIMEYGS

-653 PVSPEFT
+653 PVSPGLT

-670 GAIKEGNLGLFL
+670 GAIKENSLGLFL
-682 LGEGTRIE
+682 LGEGTRLE
-690 KYYDFAKDS
+690 KYYDFTNDS
-699 LNIKIVGESNASRA
+699 LYVKIVGTSNTSRA
-713 KLNYMYLDVNGGAGV
+713 KLNYMFLDLSDSGV
-728 GDYSLDSRQYVLPV
+728 GSYSLDSRKYILPL
-742 NHNISII
+742 NHNFAVTL
-749 IDNVQLESPYKFAF
+749 DNVQLECPYKFAF

-769 EVTPTAHLKIQNK
+769 EVSPTAHLKIQNK

-788 ELNVRPTDPTKGYCS
+788 ELNVRPSDPAKGYCGS
-803 DQNLPIMPIT
+803 TNEPIKPIT
-813 YTSQG
+813 YTSKG
-818 APTARTSEKLRYP
+818 APTARSKEYVRYP
-831 TKMKDATFIIDGTLT
+831 AKMKDATFIIDGTLT
-846 MEDAKIVMND
+846 MEDAKIVVDD
-856 KEVDVQGMLHTTTD
+856 KEVNIQGMLHTTTD
-870 DATVTGVVGD
+870 DASVQGIVGD
-880 LVKIQED
+880 SVKIKQD
-887 FGANIISHTNGVI
+887 FGANITSNANGVI

-906 STTPVKQ
+906 TTTAVKQ
-913 IKQNGTS
+913 IKQNDRS
-920 IEGYEPIPVCNAWLR
+920 IEGYEQIPVCNAWLR
-935 NSDKTR
+935 NSDTTR
-941 TGGTTAAIGDTY
+941 TAGTTAAQGDTY

-983 LQYVVC
+983 LQYVEC

-997 ITNVQKTP
+997 ITNVQKTS
-1005 VEGTLFEVGDV
+1005 VEGSLFVVGDV
-1016 KRQDGKVIIPVT
+1016 KRENGKVKIPVT

-1036 AGGTPNKGTIHL
+1036 AGGTPNQGKIHL
-1048 LLTYKDVLGISH
+1048 QLTYEDVLGKSH
-1060 TTPIEVNLT
+1060 TTPVEVNLT

-1080 AINETPMQN
+1080 AINGTPMQN

-1102 ETSSLSVVITP
+1102 ETDSLSVVITP
-1113 NPNNITTTD
+1113 NPNNITSTNL
-1122 KVDWIDAVSATA
+1122 VSWIDAASATA

-1148 SKATLSYTPTAVS
+1148 SEATLSYTPTAVS
-1161 ENDPGTLTIRASYP
+1161 DNDPGTLTIKASYP
-1175 NGGTPI
+1175 NGGTPV
-1181 DSTIVIYLS
+1181 DSTIVIHLS
-1190 AKVGYKPNTL
+1190 AKVGYKPNKL
-1200 QFAQFP
+1200 EFAQFP
-1206 KPVYTTTEPFLLL
+1206 TPVYTTTEPFLLL
-1219 DASTNNA
+1219 NDATNNA
-1226 LTPIKCS
+1226 GTAITCS
-1233 VDPEGIVQIIGDGT
+1233 TSPEGIVQIIGDGT
-1247 ADNPYKVKPIA
+1247 AGNPYKVKPIA
-1258 EGLATITVKQIASP
+1258 EGLTTITVGQIAS
-1272 SIEEKEITAQINVT
+1272 SSVEGKEISAQINVT
-1286 RDDYVLQSVPFCI
+1286 RDDYTLQSVTFCI
-1299 DNDIVFN
+1299 DNNTVFN
-1306 THLYNTTGV
+1306 THLYNTAGV
-1315 TYNATNSPYTI
+1315 TYNAENSPYTI

-1374 EWSVVT
+1374 DWSVVT
-1380 EWTNLT
+1380 EWTSLT

-1402 EISYGAAT
+1402 EISYGATT
-1410 PEVGKI
+1410 PDIGKI
-1416 IGDVCVTA
+1416 VGDVCVTA

-1455 SASAPTI
+1455 SVSTPTI
-1462 SVNGINASPKAPK
+1462 SVDGINASPKAPK
-1475 KFGTDKE
+1475 KFGTDEE

-1505 ATQNTNSATV
+1505 ATQNPNSATV

-1577 NGAPSIITFDVSSM
+1577 NGAPSIITFDVSSAD
-1591 EGAQTINNADWTIYE
+1591 GAQTINNADWTIYE

-1628 LVQELNYT
+1628 LIQELNYT
-1636 TRYIRVEYNAQSTR
+1636 TRYVRVEYNAQSTR

-1713 TDWKSMISAT
+1713 TDWKSIINAT
-1723 EQTHSTALGQNK
+1723 EQTHSTALGKNK

-1778 LTIDKAENTGIFT
+1778 LTIDKAENTGLST
-1791 GIPGDYTYH
+1791 GIPNEYTYH
-1800 GAKYTDYQ
+1800 GKKYTDYDY
-1808 HHPVKLTNAFAKDGT
+1808 HEVTLTNAFAKDGT

-1832 DETTPSEGTNI
+1832 GETTPPEGKTNI

-1848 DGSLDGSNA
+1848 DGSLVGSNA
-1857 VTPLVVYRKALNTD
+1857 VTPYFVYRKAQNSEQ
-1871 NQYKGYQF
+1871 QYKGYRF
-1879 VEKISNVNVS
+1879 VGKVDNANIS
-1889 DKAEI
+1889 DKAI
-1894 GDIIIKD
+1894 VVDQVTNDTIITKD
-1901 TANVIHIN
+1901 TASVVYIN
-1909 VQDTALR
+1909 VQDTTLSI
-1916 VYMTGFC
+1916 YMTGFC
-1923 PYATTGY
+1923 PYATTGH

-2022 NYGCFFALKI
+2022 NHGCFFALKI

-2111 NFKGGRVHLQN
+2111 NFKGGRVQLQN
-2122 SKIGSD
+2122 SQIGSD

-2162 GTVNFLDGT
+2162 GIVNFLDGT

-2211 VRGGSICRVRACQ
+2211 IKGGSICRVRACQ

-2270 AGLKEYQKSR
+2270 AGLKEYQTSR
-2280 NYTYGLECVT
+2280 NYTYGLKSVT

-2334 DGEIGGDIEINSDEE
+2334 EGEIGGDIEINSDEE

-2370 VIDGKK
+2370 VVDGKK

-2404 LVGPAKQHEVT
+2404 LVGSAKQHEVT
-2415 SDSTYTIANRVYYI
+2415 STNSYTIANRVYYI

-2455 SEAELEKVGTRSEI
+2455 SEKALEDIGKTAELSSARDTILKV
-2469 LIEQANHNADF
+2469 QAVHNADF

-2486 AMAMGTMKDFDGI
+2486 AMAMGSMKDFDGI
-2499 YDSYIKWAKIQD
+2499 YDSYIKWAKIED
-2511 DSLGLSWDNGPL
+2511 DSLELSWDNGPL

-2543 LNENKGDWTMN
+2543 LNENKGNWGLTQEKDSF
-2554 AETGNFDVKW
+2554 AVQW
-2564 ETLTADSLTKDILLH
+2564 EMLTVADTLDGILLH
-2579 KGRTYSMLFPYCPG
+2579 KGRTYSMLFPYCVG
-2593 CEASLDDR
+2593 CEDAFGDR
-2601 TYWDYWSG
+2601 DYWDYWSG
-2609 KFLIFESTAGAQV
+2609 KFLIFESEAAPQI
-2622 INGRDFLNETKPG
+2622 INGRDFLDPNKSGSIFVDKP
-2635 NVFTQEPAPADVTV
+2635 NVGEVIV
-2649 TGNSTFSFLDTSKDN
+2649 KGNSTFANMNAIDKD
-2664 IYRYN
+2664 IYVYDN
-2669 TKAPALSRET
+2669 YYPAMNEEC
-2679 FELNVE
+2679 FE
-2685 YDDEDN
+2685 
-2691 PIPVS
+2691 PVS
-2696 TPTRINPTMAF
+2696 QSENKVVYPTTAF
-2707 LYGNVPTKNDMPA
+2707 LYGNVPTNAQGMPA
-2720 RGVMRTGEIIYG
+2720 RSIGRTGKINYG
-2732 KENTST
+2732 KDNTAT
-2738 DVNQGGNIPTVGGG
+2738 DVNPGGNIPTVGGG
-2752 NDLFITAT
+2752 NDLFITST
-2760 VAGVNIAVAEP
+2760 VEGINIAVAES
-2771 QQVRVMSAT
+2771 QHVRVLSST
-2780 GAIIYSGLVQTAVD
+2780 GAVLYSGMVQTAVD